1 MFKQLERLALQPQR
15 WGLTGEAE
23 ECLGLC
29 VFRLIWCFF
38 LLFWYWLRWRR
49 CGTTVVAGLQLEE
62 ESPLRAARL
71 PDHWDDCLFWMTTAD
86 NERPDQEPTDCPRTS
101 CIIYSPL
108 VHRGFV
114 FHINPGPRLC
124 LGAAASAHTEQSK
137 STAAVWSVHLQRWRV
152 PSAPGF
158 PLMPGCIKP
167 VLSVRGMKTLPDLVI
182 YWDLENNFI

>member
-29 VFRLIWCFF
+29 VFCLIWCSF
-38 LLFWYWLRWRR
+38 LFFWYWLRWRR

-114 FHINPGPRLC
+114 FHTNHGPRLC
-124 LGAAASAHTEQSK
+124 RAPLHRPTLSRPNPLQLSDLCICRGGEFLQLLDFHLCRAA
-137 STAAVWSVHLQRWRV
+137 
-152 PSAPGF
+152 
-158 PLMPGCIKP
+158 
-167 VLSVRGMKTLPDLVI
+167 
-182 YWDLENNFI
+182 

>member
-29 VFRLIWCFF
+29 VFCLIWCF
-38 LLFWYWLRWRR
+38 FWYWLRWRR
-49 CGTTVVAGLQLEE
+49 CGSTVVAGFQLEE

-108 VHRGFV
+108 LHLGFV
-114 FHINPGPRLC
+114 FAQTLGLAFAGRRCICPHWAEQIQCSC
-124 LGAAASAHTEQSK
+124 LICASAEVESSYS
-137 STAAVWSVHLQRWRV
+137 STPTKH
-152 PSAPGF
+152 GF
-158 PLMPGCIKP
+158 PL
-167 VLSVRGMKTLPDLVI
+167 SRT
-182 YWDLENNFI
+182 E

>member
-23 ECLGLC
+23 ESLSLC
-29 VFRLIWCFF
+29 VFCLIWCF
-38 LLFWYWLRWRR
+38 FWYWLRWRR
-49 CGTTVVAGLQLEE
+49 CGSTVVAGLQLEE

-108 VHRGFV
+108 LHLCFV
-114 FHINPGPRLC
+114 FTQT
-124 LGAAASAHTEQSK
+124 LGLAFAAASAHTEQSK

-152 PSAPGF
+152 LTAPLHHSMDFHLAG
-158 PLMPGCIKP
+158 LNKVCAYSYRDKQTTSCYLLRVTNLISM
-167 VLSVRGMKTLPDLVI
+167 
-182 YWDLENNFI
+182 